1 MNAAQYLNSRY
12 GLPVIGWRHEMEE
25 LSRADAIDFYHTY
38 YAPNDAILVVSGDVD
53 PAEVRRLAETY
64 YGVIPAN
71 PNLPER
77 IRAQEP
83 PQTAARRLTYKDAR
97 VAQPYVSRS
106 YLAPERDPGD
116 QKKAAA
122 LTLLAEMLGG
132 GNTSYLAE
140 KLQFDTQAAVWSNAY
155 YSGTS
160 VDKTTFDLVVVPAD
174 GVSLEEAEA
183 ALDKALADFM
193 ERGVDMEQL
202 ERIKMQLRASQIYQ
216 QDNVDGIANRYGSAL
231 AVGLSVKDIQ
241 DWPEILQS
249 VTADEIMEAARDVL
263 RPESSVTGWLMRQDE
278 EEVMQ

>member
-1 MNAAQYLNSRY
+1 M
-12 GLPVIGWRHEMEE
+12 
-25 LSRADAIDFYHTY
+25 
-38 YAPNDAILVVSGDVD
+38 
-53 PAEVRRLAETY
+53 
-64 YGVIPAN
+64 
-71 PNLPER
+71 
-77 IRAQEP
+77 
-83 PQTAARRLTYKDAR
+83 
-97 VAQPYVSRS
+97 
-106 YLAPERDPGD
+106 
-116 QKKAAA
+116 
-122 LTLLAEMLGG
+122 
-132 GNTSYLAE
+132 
-140 KLQFDTQAAVWSNAY
+140 
-155 YSGTS
+155 
-160 VDKTTFDLVVVPAD
+160 VVPAD